1 MFNLNNIYYKKVGNR
16 QKNLIMLHGWLGD
29 HQSLYPLANC
39 LKDEYTSYLLDIP
52 GFGMSYI
59 DKPYHLEEVT
69 NIIHKFILENN
80 IKYLT
85 IIGFSFGGR
94 IALKLAELY
103 NYKIV
108 LISTP
113 IYDHRSLFTKIKLK
127 FYKLFHIYKPSNDY
141 LMSNDIQKNIMKN
154 IFKDMYNINLNNI
167 KSDVLILYGSNDKV
181 VPKCVSLYGIK
192 HIENSTL
199 IKLNG
204 DHFAYLNDLNKTQ
217 VVIREYAK

>member
-1 MFNLNNIYYKKVGNR
+1 MNNIYFKKVGN
-16 QKNLIMLHGWLGD
+16 QDKNLIMLHGWLGNNL
-29 HQSLYPLANC
+29 SLLPLANC

-59 DKPYHLEEVT
+59 DKSYTLEEVS
-69 NIIHKFILENN
+69 NMIYKFILENN
-80 IKYLT
+80 IQNPI

-113 IYDHRSLFTKIKLK
+113 IYDYRSIFTKNKLK
-127 FYKLFHIYKPSNDY
+127 FYKLFKIYKPSSDY
-141 LMSNDIQKNIMKN
+141 LMSNDIQKSIMKN
-154 IFKDMYNINLNNI
+154 IFKDMKNINLNNI
-167 KSDVLILYGSNDKV
+167 KSDVLIIYGNKDKV
-181 VPKCVSLYGIK
+181 VPKCVAKYGKK
-192 HIENSTL
+192 HIRNSML

-217 VVIREYAK
+217 AVIREYAK